1 MAKENDHNGFF
12 KSWKLNVSRRN
23 LLLIAG
29 FVWAVASG
37 ILISKGTVWVLIE
50 TNHQVCRMVTAV
62 VFGILFY
69 RLLFNRISGRHI
81 NRIMTLERDNPFFL
95 SFFNARGY
103 LMMGGMI
110 TLGMVLRN
118 LDFVNKDLLYTF
130 YIGMGIPLLFSA
142 FRFYNAWA
150 VYGKIISGN
159 RS

>member
-1 MAKENDHNGFF
+1 MGKERHTTGFSE
-12 KSWKLNVSRRN
+12 SWKLNVSRRS

-29 FVWAVASG
+29 FVWLLASG
-37 ILISKGTVWVLIE
+37 ILISKGTLWVLIE
-50 TNHQVCRMVTAV
+50 TSDQLCRVLGAV
-62 VFGILFY
+62 VFGMLFY
-69 RLLFNRISGRHI
+69 RLLFTRISRKHI
-81 NRIMTLERDNPFFL
+81 QRIITLEQDHPFFL

-142 FRFYNAWA
+142 FRFYGAWA
-150 VYGKIISGN
+150 VYSKIRSGQ
-159 RS
+159 RL